1 MSSSNKV
8 SLRLPAAGRHER
20 VIVRRSL
27 HDEVAE
33 GLRDMIVEN
42 ELAPGERIDEKRLCK
57 LFAISRTP
65 LREALKVL
73 ASEGLVELMPNRG
86 ARISMITSREV
97 EEMFELASG
106 LERLAAELVV
116 ERATDEEL
124 EEMRATHQRM
134 IEFYMAG
141 RRSDYFRLNQR
152 IHNGI
157 IALTGNAVLIATYAE
172 LMRKIRRARY
182 AAIMSQA
189 RWDESV
195 HEHKDLMNALMDR
208 DGARAGMVLLEHVR
222 ETGEA
227 VKNSIEAESTQST
240 AAATETAA

>member
-1 MSSSNKV
+1 MSGSNKV
-8 SLRLPAAGRHER
+8 SLRLPAARRHER
-20 VIVRRSL
+20 AIVRRSL
-27 HDEVAE
+27 HDEVE
-33 GLRDMIVEN
+33 ESLRDMIVEN

-116 ERATDEEL
+116 ERATDGEL

-134 IEFYMAG
+134 IEFHRAG

-157 IALTGNAVLIATYAE
+157 IALTGNAVLINTYAE

-195 HEHKDLMNALMDR
+195 HEHEDLMNALVDR
-208 DGARAGMVLLEHVR
+208 DGVRAGALLLRHVR

-227 VKNSIEAESTQST
+227 VRSSIEAENAQS

>member
-1 MSSSNKV
+1 MPASNKV
-8 SLRLPAAGRHER
+8 SLRLPTANRQER
-20 VIVRRSL
+20 AIVRRSL

-33 GLRDMIVEN
+33 SLRDMIVEN

-116 ERATDEEL
+116 ERATDGEL
-124 EEMRATHQRM
+124 EEMRTTHQRM
-134 IEFYMAG
+134 IEFHRAG

-157 IALTGNAVLIATYAE
+157 IALTGNAVLIGTYAE

-195 HEHKDLMNALMDR
+195 HEHEDLMNALVDR
-208 DGARAGMVLLEHVR
+208 DGVRAGAVLLKHVR

-227 VKNSIEAESTQST
+227 VKRSIEAEDARS
-240 AAATETAA
+240 AATATETAA

>member
-1 MSSSNKV
+1 MSGSNKV
-8 SLRLPAAGRHER
+8 SLRLPATRRHER
-20 VIVRRSL
+20 AIVRRSL

-33 GLRDMIVEN
+33 SLRDMIVEN
-42 ELAPGERIDEKRLCK
+42 ELAPGERIDEKHLCK

-106 LERLAAELVV
+106 IERLAVELAV
-116 ERATDEEL
+116 ERATAGEL
-124 EEMRATHQRM
+124 DEMRATHQRM
-134 IEFYMAG
+134 IEFHGAG

-157 IALTGNAVLIATYAE
+157 IALTGNAVLIDTYAE

-182 AAIMSQA
+182 MAIMSQA

-195 HEHKDLMNALMDR
+195 HEHKDLMDALMDR
-208 DGARAGMVLLEHVR
+208 DGARAGSVLLKHVR

-227 VKNSIEAESTQST
+227 VRNSIEAEDAPP
-240 AAATETAA
+240 AAATGTAA